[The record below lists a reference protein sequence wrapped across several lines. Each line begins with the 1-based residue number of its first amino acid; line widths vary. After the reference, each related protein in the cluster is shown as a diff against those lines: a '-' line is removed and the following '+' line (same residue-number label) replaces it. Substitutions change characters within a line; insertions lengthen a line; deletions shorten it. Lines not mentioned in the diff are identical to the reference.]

1 MLKPILVTIS
11 SALFAWFCCFFYLIA
26 ISKSSFSYDSIYRV
40 KSHLVF
46 DKEFS
51 GKAKVLDGDSIK
63 VGNKEVRL
71 FGLDAPEYKQKCLDK
86 DNLEYNCGINS
97 RDFLQ
102 KLIAGKKVRCTYAS
116 KDKYDRFLG
125 ICYLEKL
132 SINAEIIK
140 NGMAVIYNF
149 TESSEEMNA
158 LENQAKASKIGIWQG
173 SFELPKD
180 YRKSNPRLN

>member
-1 MLKPILVTIS
+1 MLKPILVTLF
-11 SALFAWFCCFFYLIA
+11 SAIFAWFSCFFYLIA

-63 VGNKEVRL
+63 VGNNEVRL
-71 FGLDAPEYKQKCLDK
+71 FGLDAPEYKQTCLDQ
-86 DNLEYNCGINS
+86 NNQEYNCGINS

-132 SINAEIIK
+132 SINAEIVK

-149 TESSEEMNA
+149 TESSDEMNA
-158 LENQAKASKIGIWQG
+158 LEIQAKASKIGIWQG
-173 SFELPKD
+173 SFEL
-180 YRKSNPRLN
+180 

>member
-11 SALFAWFCCFFYLIA
+11 SALFAWFSCFFYLIA

-63 VGNKEVRL
+63 IGNKEVRL

-86 DNLEYNCGINS
+86 DNQEYNCGINS

-149 TESSEEMNA
+149 TESSAEMNA
-158 LENQAKASKIGIWQG
+158 LENEAKTAKIGIWQG